1 MQGVTPDSPVE
12 PATRVCYRHPERETR
27 LSCSRCGRPICA
39 SCSIDAAVGQRCP
52 QCVGELGRQAEIPVP
67 PPRPRAR
74 RAGLGLPPVTRGILV
89 VTVLTYF
96 LQGSVGDLLVHH
108 SGLVARGEFWRI
120 FTTALLHA
128 SFTHIALNMWA
139 LYVLGPQVERGVG
152 SKAFLA
158 LYLASAGMGGVAAQ
172 LLTPGVFTAV
182 GASGAIF
189 GLFGVWLNLAVRRRN
204 TAWGRS
210 LLSQLGLILLV
221 NAALPILFP
230 RISWQAHLG
239 GFIAGFLIGEL
250 WSRVKGPRA
259 EAARALIAAA
269 VAVVAAAIVLVV

>member
-1 MQGVTPDSPVE
+1 M
-12 PATRVCYRHPERETR
+12 
-27 LSCSRCGRPICA
+27 
-39 SCSIDAAVGQRCP
+39 
-52 QCVGELGRQAEIPVP
+52 P

-158 LYLASAGMGGVAAQ
+158 LYLASAGMGVSPPNCSHPAFS
-172 LLTPGVFTAV
+172 PAV
-182 GASGAIF
+182 GASGRYSACSAC
-189 GLFGVWLNLAVRRRN
+189 GSTWRCGAA
-204 TAWGRS
+204 TPAWGGRS
-210 LLSQLGLILLV
+210 S
-221 NAALPILFP
+221 ASSA
-230 RISWQAHLG
+230 
-239 GFIAGFLIGEL
+239 
-250 WSRVKGPRA
+250 
-259 EAARALIAAA
+259 
-269 VAVVAAAIVLVV
+269 